1 MNTMYVIARIEHQS
15 SQLDNGLGHMTN
27 YERNLC
33 QLEFYISCVFV
44 TGNLGHGYP
53 LEQQQLYPFEKK
65 ISFNMHNT
73 LSMI

>member
-1 MNTMYVIARIEHQS
+1 MNTMYVIPRIEHQS

-33 QLEFYISCVFV
+33 QLEFYIFCVFV
-44 TGNLGHGYP
+44 TGTWGMDIPSNNNNFIRLK
-53 LEQQQLYPFEKK
+53 KK
-65 ISFNMHNT
+65 IRFNMHNT

>member
-1 MNTMYVIARIEHQS
+1 
-15 SQLDNGLGHMTN
+15 MTN

-44 TGNLGHGYP
+44 TGTWGMDIPSNNNNFIRLK
-53 LEQQQLYPFEKK
+53 KK
-65 ISFNMHNT
+65 IRFNMHNT

>member
-1 MNTMYVIARIEHQS
+1 MYVIARIEHQS
-15 SQLDNGLGHMTN
+15 SQLAIDNGLGHMTN

-44 TGNLGHGYP
+44 TGTWGMDIPSNNNFIRL
-53 LEQQQLYPFEKK
+53 KK
-65 ISFNMHNT
+65 KKRFNMHNT

>member
-1 MNTMYVIARIEHQS
+1 MYVIPRIEHQS

-33 QLEFYISCVFV
+33 QLMSIRILYFLRICHRH
-44 TGNLGHGYP
+44 LGHGYP

-65 ISFNMHNT
+65 NT
-73 LSMI
+73 F